1 MLALEEPQKLME
13 EQMMISGA
21 YLSKEAQD
29 ALQEKLE
36 NLPPAKPHHYQEAR
50 RRMM

>member
-1 MLALEEPQKLME
+1 MLSLDEPQKLLE

-29 ALQEKLE
+29 VL
-36 NLPPAKPHHYQEAR
+36 
-50 RRMM
+50 